1 MPGVVSI
8 THWWGHDP
16 KGVQLS
22 VARKNPGVSINDIT
36 DNSVVDNI
44 CGNGV
49 FSAYRLKSTGYKLVA
64 W

>member
-8 THWWGHDP
+8 IHGWGHDR

-22 VARKNPGVSINDIT
+22 VARKNPGVSINDTT

-49 FSAYRLKSTGYKLVA
+49 FPGVPVKVGRLKTC
-64 W
+64 